1 MLRAFE
7 NKKDNPR
14 HIGMLSFAAYPF
26 LGPSDYPSR
35 VIFIYILSLYLQN
48 ANTFKF

>member
-1 MLRAFE
+1 MSKAFE

-14 HIGMLSFAAYPF
+14 HIGMLGLTAYPI

-35 VIFIYILSLYLQN
+35 VIFHNYYTRNPENHKHNI
-48 ANTFKF
+48 